1 MNKIY
6 RTVYNETT
14 GTWVAVCETAKTHTK
29 SSGSVVDNATESVS
43 GSLKAYSLTAVT
55 AAAALLSPL
64 MANQAQ
70 AADVLCKNNST
81 GVVSAKAAC
90 ETGESLVESL
100 AVGSNA
106 QVNSNHSFAFGN
118 NAIVNTGSANSV
130 ALGSDSKVGPNANN
144 SFAAVGGSAI
154 TNNTIAIGVR
164 SIADGNGAIAF
175 GSGINEGNNSGSYA
189 KSEGSIAI
197 GKRAE
202 AVRAEVTYSGQSG
215 NYFLPQDEK
224 TETITLADGTQINHE
239 YTYNRRLVNDGTAN
253 QMIAIGDNASAYG
266 NQSIALGGNSV
277 ATGYAAISIGGDDIG
292 HVENNHNAQGI
303 QYLTDT
309 LATELTNGGFTT
321 PESINNLKNKDYFVN
336 LTTAKGAVST
346 AFGVKAVAEGDF
358 SNAYGTAA
366 RSVGLNSNAIGTTSY
381 AGGQESIAFGT
392 AAYTN
397 MQAEKATAIGYMS
410 QIGENGD
417 NSVAFGAKNK
427 VTETNSA
434 AIGQNNTVE
443 TANTF
448 VLGNNVGKAEDK
460 TIANS
465 VYLGA
470 GSTTA
475 TTKGGA
481 GLNQVQNATVG
492 GITYGDFAGQ
502 KAQGI
507 VSVGTDSSARRIQN
521 VAAGKIDKDSTDAIN
536 GSQLHAVLPQY
547 KTDPTT
553 KNVTSVTVGN
563 QTYNFA
569 QGGAADGNDITELT
583 VNDYQAAGNTTGNLK
598 LTDQGSGDSHN
609 YNVALNN
616 TVELGDNTADGSLTV
631 GNQKGDSK
639 TEINPNSINF
649 TNQNGGSITNVAS
662 HLKDQAAT
670 DTAMNDAN
678 NPSNFTNEKNEAA
691 TVGDVLNAGWNL
703 QVADDNGNLQ
713 AADFVQHGDTVKFGD
728 SDTVNAKYDGGV
740 IKFSVN
746 TTTPD
751 PVITDPAKPNVGK
764 VVIKSGDENKIV
776 TAGDLATAINSS
788 GWVASDSTKNAFV
801 ATGDK
806 VTIVGAGGTTVELND
821 QNKTFTVKSVEISKY
836 DGTPNTQNADATVTE
851 ITDAD
856 GNKYKIGGGS
866 SGDENW
872 NLTVDGDNTNAT
884 SPNAQRNLKD
894 SNTVNVT
901 QDGNN
906 ITFDVITT
914 PLSVVDSGDKA
925 GSVNAVKNEDKN
937 KLVTAGDVAN
947 VVNNTY
953 WTASDGSNTTPVKAS
968 DTVTFKGADNG
979 NVSVTNNGGTFEFAV
994 KTADKDPTVTGIT
1007 STVGGNDGDILT
1019 AKQITQTINQVAQ
1032 NWKWNIQGQDDGVNQ
1047 NGGKAAE
1054 VKYDNTVNINA
1065 GKGLSLNQNGQTL
1078 TLNSDYVFKNG
1089 DTDVTDT
1096 GGDVTKIETTDGAGK
1111 TVTYNIT
1118 GGGSGENNWN
1128 LTVGGDDTTVT
1139 KPSDKRNLTNTDGN
1153 IAIALDPTNNEDIS
1167 FDLADSITVGDT
1179 VSGSP
1184 VVIDGTANGGT
1195 ITFMDNK
1202 GNVSNQGVIDGVANH
1217 FDNVG
1222 NSTTMPTNNAPAH
1235 FATQTNQAAT
1245 LGDVLNA
1252 GWGLK
1257 ANGSAVDFVA
1267 HGDTVD
1273 FVSTD
1278 KSITITP
1285 SVTDGKDS
1293 VLNLSANVTF
1303 YADDAGNT
1311 EANSSDKAKSV
1322 RVGNKLYQL
1331 GGDTYTVTGPNTP
1344 VTVVGQGSVK
1354 VVDDGTGA
1362 EYTVSI
1368 PVVANSGGNA
1378 ATAASVA
1385 NNSTGSVAVG
1395 EGAIIANNVENSI
1408 AIGKEATVERD
1419 GNNNIVIGSGS
1430 TISENGQNVTV
1441 IGNNIT
1447 ANSSSKN
1454 AVVIGTG
1461 STVGEVNANSVKA
1474 GGLSENAAG
1483 DEFAFRERDTE
1494 YSNKDKFAVFSVGSG
1509 SLKRQIQNV
1518 AAGKVNQGSTDAVNG
1533 DQLYSVAVAVANTG
1547 NSLAGGATVDPQTGA
1562 ITGGTGVL
1570 GESFTVNTDDA
1581 YGKIGTIIGKNI
1593 AGTGEDTIE
1602 DAIKATKT
1610 IVEKES
1616 GSPITVSET
1625 KNGDKSTTYT
1635 VGIETTTPETVITDP
1650 ADSNVGKVVIT
1661 SGDENKIVTA
1671 GDLATAIN
1679 SSGWVASDSTNNA
1692 FVATGDTVT
1701 IQGKNGVK
1709 VGLDAK
1715 TQTFTVESD
1724 YVFKDKDGN
1733 DVTNAGG
1740 DVTAIETTDDA
1751 GNTVTYNIGGGDGND
1766 VTSLTAQGENANS
1779 TTGNLKLTDSGT
1791 GDSHQYDIALNN
1803 TVELGDSTTDGSLT
1817 VGNQAGDSK
1826 TEINPNNINF
1836 TNADGGSITNVASHL
1851 QDPASKDDKG
1861 QVINPA
1867 NTPDNFNSVKNEAA
1881 TVGDVLN
1888 AGWNLKVG
1896 DTDADFVQH
1905 GDTVAFGNGKGTT
1918 AQYDA
1923 TNGVVSFDIDY
1934 VFKDGNGDDITN
1946 KGGDVATITTKDDK
1960 GNDVTYNFGDGND
1973 NTVTAVTVNG
1983 GQDAATNKADGGNL
1997 TLTETKD
2004 ADGNPTYDIALNNNV
2019 KLGDD
2024 KGNSGSLNVNNG
2036 TGGST
2041 NIEGNKITFG
2051 DTTTPNS
2058 GSIDGLAQHFTKT
2071 GDTTAPS
2078 VATGTTDD
2086 QAATVGDVKNVGWN
2100 LKVGDTVQDFVNHGD
2115 TVAFADG
2122 TGTKAKYDD
2131 TTGAVSFD
2139 IAKAGDSKVDTT
2151 VTNADA
2157 GKVTGGKGDE
2167 YWDSNQVQNAINN
2180 AGWKVGV
2187 GAKANAKD
2195 ELINAGDRVGLVAGQ
2210 GVKVTQDGSNFTFAT
2225 DYVFKDGQ
2233 GDDITNKGGDVAT
2246 ITTKDD
2252 KGNDVTYNFGDG
2264 NDNTVTAVTVNG
2276 GQDATANQADGGNLK
2291 LTESKDANGN
2301 PTYDIA
2307 LNDEVDLTDKGSLK
2321 VGGDDIA
2328 NGSPVTNITAGNID
2342 FGDQQGSITNV
2353 ASHLKDPASKDDK
2366 GQVINPDNAPANFN
2380 SVKNE
2385 AATVGDVLNAGWNL
2399 KVGDQ
2404 DADFVQHGDT
2414 VAFGNS
2420 DTVSASYDSGVI
2432 KFNANTTPLTVNN
2445 TTGVVNAPANNNALV
2460 TAGDVQTAINNAG
2473 WFVSSQGRA
2482 GAAAPVLVNAG
2493 NEVKFIAGD
2502 GMDIVQNGKELT
2514 FNAKIVDTNG
2524 NQLKLD
2530 QDGNYV
2536 VGIVDPSGNPV
2547 TVNSDGEFVVGGGS
2561 SSGGGRPF
2569 VITADDGTGNQ
2580 STTTIDGVAKTEG
2593 SGVTFVGDEN
2603 VKVIKQP
2610 TQGGDGTDV
2619 VVGLQNKV
2627 NVGGTSDGTANGT
2640 PNAGSV
2646 TIDGSNQN
2654 GGSITFNNTNPDN
2667 SVTVNGDSGSLNLG
2681 QGANNNPVNITNVNK
2696 GADGSNDAVN
2706 VAQIEDVVGAA
2717 NKDANGVVK
2726 TTGTNGEEYTL
2737 KTYNV
2742 KDQGEYLTNNVV
2754 EAVSKM
2760 NEQGIKFFHTNEDEN
2775 FVPVAQDHNSVDS
2788 SASGGLST
2796 AIGVKAKA
2804 NGKQA
2809 IVVGNESEAN
2819 GVQSIAVGT
2828 QVVVNGDHSGG
2839 IGDPTI
2845 IDGSNSYSVG
2855 NMNSVST
2862 NNTFV
2867 LGNEVTNTAD
2877 NSVFLGDKSAANAK
2891 GAGATGTVNNATVG
2905 GISYSGF
2912 AGETSVG
2919 MVAVGNDTQVRR
2931 VSGVAAG
2938 EISATS
2944 TDAINGSQL
2953 HAVLPQYTVGSNGKV
2968 DNVTVGDKTYDFAN
2982 YDFVGA
2988 NGVDVNVDGASN
3000 TVTISGTPGYA
3011 SGVKA
3016 GENVTFN
3023 YEDNKDDAGN
3033 QLYVTNAGGATTN
3046 AADPDVKVDAAGNP
3060 VKQQTTVINANLKPV
3075 HNRIDQVQNQ
3085 VQQVENNAYA
3095 GVAQAMATAGL
3106 PQAYLPGKSMV
3117 AIAGGHYKGE
3127 QGYAV
3132 GVSSISDSGNWVF
3145 KATASGNTRGNVG
3158 GTIGAG
3164 YQW

>member
-29 SSGSVVDNATESVS
+29 SASNSVVDNTPSHFS
-43 GSLKAYSLTAVT
+43 GSLKKGSLTAV
-55 AAAALLSPL
+55 AAALSMLSPF
-64 MANQAQ
+64 AAQQAQ
-70 AADVLCKNNST
+70 AADVLCKNDLT

-106 QVNSNHSFAFGN
+106 QVNSNRSFAFGN
-118 NAIVNTGSANSV
+118 SATVGANSVDSV
-130 ALGSDSKVGPNANN
+130 ALGSNSQVGPGANN
-144 SFAAVGGSAI
+144 AFAAVGGQAKQ
-154 TNNTIAIGVR
+154 NNSISIGVR
-164 SIADGNGAIAF
+164 SIADGEGAIAF
-175 GSGINEGNNSGSYA
+175 GSGIPTGNNSGSYA
-189 KSEGSIAI
+189 KGEGSIAI

-202 AVRAEVTYSGQSG
+202 AVGANVTYEGKAG
-215 NYFLPQDEK
+215 NQTLPQQV
-224 TETITLADGTQINHE
+224 TEDQHGHQ
-239 YTYNRRLVNDGTAN
+239 YSYNRDVDGYTGYAA
-253 QMIAIGDNASAYG
+253 QMVAIGDNASAYG
-266 NQSIALGGNSV
+266 NQSIAIGGNSV
-277 ATGYAAISIGGDDIG
+277 ASGYASISIGGDDIG
-292 HVENNHNAQGI
+292 NLKDSNTHVTN
-303 QYLTDT
+303 YLKND
-309 LATELTNGGFTT
+309 LYKDLKDNGFTVPT
-321 PESINNLKNKDYFVN
+321 AITNLRNNQPWAN
-336 LTTAKGAVST
+336 LTTSIGSVST
-346 AFGVKAVAEGDF
+346 AFGIKAVAEGDL
-358 SNAYGTAA
+358 SNAYGVSA
-366 RSVGLNSNAIGTTSY
+366 RSVGKNSNAFGTVSF
-381 AGGQESIAFGT
+381 AGGDESIAFGT
-392 AAYTN
+392 ASKTAMKTGNY
-397 MQAEKATAIGYMS
+397 ATAIGYMS
-410 QIGENGD
+410 QVDGSK
-417 NSVAFGAKNK
+417 SVALGYKNK
-427 VTETNSA
+427 VTGNSSTA
-434 AIGQNNTVE
+434 VGQNNTI
-443 TANTF
+443 TGNNSGAFGDPNNISGNNSYAAGNNNTIATDNTF
-448 VLGNNVGKAEDK
+448 VLGNNVGNTQNK

-475 TTKGGA
+475 TTQGGA

-492 GITYGDFAGQ
+492 GITYGGFAGQ

-521 VAAGKIDKDSTDAIN
+521 VAAGAINATSTDAIN
-536 GSQLHAVLPQY
+536 GSQLFAVLPKY
-547 KTDPTT
+547 TTDPTT
-553 KNVTSVTVGN
+553 KNVTSVKVGN

-583 VNDYQAAGNTTGNLK
+583 VNNYQAAGNTTGNLK
-598 LTDQGSGDSHN
+598 LTDQGSDNSHN

-616 TVELGDNTADGSLTV
+616 IVELGDNTTDGSLTV
-631 GNQKGDSK
+631 GNKQGDSE
-639 TEINPNSINF
+639 TEIKPNSINF

-670 DTAMNDAN
+670 DTAMKDDN
-678 NPSNFTNEKNEAA
+678 NPSNFGNMKNEAA

-703 QVADDNGNLQ
+703 QVADDTGKLQ

-728 SDTVNAKYDGGV
+728 STTIDAQYDAKDGV
-740 IKFSVN
+740 IKFNAN
-746 TTTPD
+746 TATLEND
-751 PVITDPAKPNVGK
+751 GGK
-764 VVIKSGDENKIV
+764 VKQVADGDTNKLV
-776 TAGDLATAINSS
+776 TAGNLQTVINNTYWTAKDGSGAGTQVSPNGSVTFKGADKGNISVTNNGGVFEFKVNTAGKAPTVTNITSTPAGDASEILTAGQVTSTINQVAKNWKWNIQGQNNSQNATDQAASVSYDETVVINAQDGLKLTQS
-788 GWVASDSTKNAFV
+788 GKILNLSGLQVIDND
-801 ATGDK
+801 GDK
-806 VTIVGAGGTTVELND
+806 VADEL
-821 QNKTFTVKSVEISKY
+821 K
-836 DGTPNTQNADATVTE
+836 
-851 ITDAD
+851 DAD
-856 GNKYKIGGGS
+856 GNTYTIGGTG

-872 NLTVDGDNTNAT
+872 NLTVNGNDSTVT
-884 SPNAQRNLKD
+884 KPNAKRNLRNLDKNID
-894 SNTVNVT
+894 IS
-901 QDGNN
+901 QDGSGN
-906 ITFDVITT
+906 ITFDLAT
-914 PLSVVDSGDKA
+914 VVKVGD
-925 GSVNAVKNEDKN
+925 
-937 KLVTAGDVAN
+937 
-947 VVNNTY
+947 
-953 WTASDGSNTTPVKAS
+953 ASNPGHP
-968 DTVTFKGADNG
+968 
-979 NVSVTNNGGTFEFAV
+979 
-994 KTADKDPTVTGIT
+994 I
-1007 STVGGNDGDILT
+1007 I
-1019 AKQITQTINQVAQ
+1019 I
-1032 NWKWNIQGQDDGVNQ
+1032 
-1047 NGGKAAE
+1047 
-1054 VKYDNTVNINA
+1054 
-1065 GKGLSLNQNGQTL
+1065 
-1078 TLNSDYVFKNG
+1078 NG
-1089 DTDVTDT
+1089 DE
-1096 GGDVTKIETTDGAGK
+1096 GKIQF
-1111 TVTYNIT
+1111 
-1118 GGGSGENNWN
+1118 
-1128 LTVGGDDTTVT
+1128 
-1139 KPSDKRNLTNTDGN
+1139 
-1153 IAIALDPTNNEDIS
+1153 EDY
-1167 FDLADSITVGDT
+1167 T
-1179 VSGSP
+1179 
-1184 VVIDGTANGGT
+1184 
-1195 ITFMDNK
+1195 
-1202 GNVSNQGVIDGVANH
+1202 GVIDGVKNH
-1217 FDNVG
+1217 FENVG
-1222 NSTTMPTNNAPAH
+1222 SAKEMPTANNPSN
-1235 FATQTNQAAT
+1235 FTGATNNQTNQAAT

-1267 HGDTVD
+1267 HGDTVN
-1273 FVSTD
+1273 FVSSD
-1278 KSITITP
+1278 KSISIGS
-1285 SVTDGKDS
+1285 SVDKEGVNSQID
-1293 VLNLSANVTF
+1293 LSANVKF
-1303 YADDAGNT
+1303 YSDDAGNT

-1331 GGDTYTVTGPNTP
+1331 GGDTYNVTGSGTP
-1344 VTVVGQGSVK
+1344 VTVKGAGSVK
-1354 VVDDGTGA
+1354 VEPDSVGA
-1362 EYTVSI
+1362 DTYTVSI

-1395 EGAIIANNVENSI
+1395 ENAKIDNNVADSI
-1408 AIGKEATVERD
+1408 AIGKDASV
-1419 GNNNIVIGSGS
+1419 GNLGTGNVVIGAGSSTPNRAENMVVIGTGLNITQGTPNAVVIGSGS
-1430 TISENGQNVTV
+1430 AASSAVDSDLNPNKF
-1441 IGNNIT
+1441 NFRSSSLNT
-1447 ANSSSKN
+1447 ANEGGVNDGAK
-1454 AVVIGTG
+1454 A
-1461 STVGEVNANSVKA
+1461 TVATFN
-1474 GGLSENAAG
+1474 
-1483 DEFAFRERDTE
+1483 
-1494 YSNKDKFAVFSVGSG
+1494 VGAEQG
-1509 SLKRQIQNV
+1509 QLRQIKGV
-1518 AAGKVNQGSTDAVNG
+1518 AAGRTEKGSTDAVNG
-1533 DQLYSVAVAVANTG
+1533 DQLYTVALAVDNMG
-1547 NSLAGGATVDPQTGA
+1547 YSLAGGGKVNSSDGS

-1570 GESFTVNTDDA
+1570 GESFTVNTNDA
-1581 YGKIGTIIGKNI
+1581 YGEIGTIIGKNI

-1650 ADSNVGKVVIT
+1650 TDSNVGKVVIT

-1679 SSGWVASDSTNNA
+1679 SSGWVASDSNNNA

-1733 DVTNAGG
+1733 VITNNG
-1740 DVTAIETTDDA
+1740 DVATIETTDDK

-1779 TTGNLKLTDSGT
+1779 TTGNLKLTDKGT

-1803 TVELGDSTTDGSLT
+1803 D
-1817 VGNQAGDSK
+1817 
-1826 TEINPNNINF
+1826 
-1836 TNADGGSITNVASHL
+1836 
-1851 QDPASKDDKG
+1851 
-1861 QVINPA
+1861 
-1867 NTPDNFNSVKNEAA
+1867 
-1881 TVGDVLN
+1881 
-1888 AGWNLKVG
+1888 
-1896 DTDADFVQH
+1896 
-1905 GDTVAFGNGKGTT
+1905 
-1918 AQYDA
+1918 
-1923 TNGVVSFDIDY
+1923 
-1934 VFKDGNGDDITN
+1934 
-1946 KGGDVATITTKDDK
+1946 
-1960 GNDVTYNFGDGND
+1960 
-1973 NTVTAVTVNG
+1973 
-1983 GQDAATNKADGGNL
+1983 
-1997 TLTETKD
+1997 
-2004 ADGNPTYDIALNNNV
+2004 V

-2078 VATGTTDD
+2078 VATGTTDN

-2100 LKVGDTVQDFVNHGD
+2100 LKVGGQAKDFINHGD
-2115 TVAFADG
+2115 TVNFGDGKGTTAQFAKD
-2122 TGTKAKYDD
+2122 A
-2131 TTGAVSFD
+2131 TTGETTISFD

-2157 GKVTGGKGDE
+2157 GKVTGGTGDE
-2167 YWDSNQVQNAINN
+2167 YWDSKQVQDAINN
-2180 AGWKVGV
+2180 AGWKAGV

-2225 DYVFKDGQ
+2225 DYVFKDANKQ
-2233 GDDITNKGGDVAT
+2233 DITNKGGDVAT

-2291 LTESKDANGN
+2291 LEEKTDANGN

-2342 FGDQQGSITNV
+2342 FGDTQGSITNV

-2399 KVGDQ
+2399 KVGGQ

-2420 DTVSASYDSGVI
+2420 DTVSAAYDSGVI

-2445 TTGVVNAPANNNALV
+2445 STGVVNAPANNNALV

-2482 GAAAPVLVNAG
+2482 GAANPVLVNAG

-2619 VVGLQNKV
+2619 VVGLQNVV
-2627 NVGGTSDGTANGT
+2627 NVGGTSDGTSGGQ
-2640 PNAGSV
+2640 PNAGAV
-2646 TIDGSNQN
+2646 QIDGTK
-2654 GGSITFNNTNPDN
+2654 GGNSIAISTDGKGNLK
-2667 SVTVNGDSGSLNLG
+2667 VGDSNK
-2681 QGANNNPVNITNVNK
+2681 NNAAPIKITNVKAGENRT
-2696 GADGSNDAVN
+2696 DAVN
-2706 VAQIEDVVGAA
+2706 VGQLVDTVGASSTT
-2717 NKDANGVVK
+2717 NVDKNGNPITDENGNQIDIVK
-2726 TTGTNGEEYTL
+2726 TTGSNGEEYTL

-2775 FVPVAQDHNSVDS
+2775 FVPVAQDHNPVDS

-2796 AIGVKAKA
+2796 AIGVNSKAT
-2804 NGKQA
+2804 GKQS
-2809 IVVGNESEAN
+2809 ISVGNESEAN

-2855 NMNSVST
+2855 NSNIVAT
-2862 NNTFV
+2862 DNTFV
-2867 LGNEVTNTAD
+2867 LGNNVTKTAE
-2877 NSVFLGDKSAANAK
+2877 NSVFLGNFAGTDVA
-2891 GAGATGTVNNATVG
+2891 GAGATGTVDKAELKDKSGNVVATYG
-2905 GISYSGF
+2905 GF
-2912 AGETSVG
+2912 AGETANGLVSVG
-2919 MVAVGNDTQVRR
+2919 GTDDKGQVVVRR

-2953 HAVLPQYTVGSNGKV
+2953 YAVLPDYVGSDGINVVMDDNGAGRK
-2968 DNVTVGDKTYDFAN
+2968 K
-2982 YDFVGA
+2982 
-2988 NGVDVNVDGASN
+2988 
-3000 TVTISGTPGYA
+3000 VTISTVPGYA
-3011 SGVKA
+3011 EGIEA
-3016 GENVTFN
+3016 GNNVVFN
-3023 YEDNKDDAGN
+3023 YKPVYETDAGG
-3033 QLYVTNAGGATTN
+3033 VTT
-3046 AADPDVKVDAAGNP
+3046 DPDKAKKDANGDPVAKMITDKNGNQ
-3060 VKQQTTVINANLKPV
+3060 VQQQTTVINAKQPDLTPV
-3075 HNRIDQVQNQ
+3075 NNRIDQVQNQ

>member
-29 SSGSVVDNATESVS
+29 SASNSVVDNTPSHFS
-43 GSLKAYSLTAVT
+43 GSLKKGSLTAV
-55 AAAALLSPL
+55 AAALSMLSPF
-64 MANQAQ
+64 AAQQAQ

-90 ETGESLVESL
+90 GTGESLVESL

-106 QVNSNHSFAFGN
+106 QVNSNHSFAIGN

-202 AVRAEVTYSGQSG
+202 AVRADVTYSGKSG
-215 NYFLPQDEK
+215 NYFLPQK
-224 TETITLADGTQINHE
+224 KRTEIITLADGTEINHE
-239 YTYNRRLVNDGTAN
+239 YTYNRQLVNDGTAN

-303 QYLTDT
+303 QYLTGT

-321 PESINNLKNKDYFVN
+321 PESINNLKNKNYFIN

-410 QIGENGD
+410 QIGKNGD
-417 NSVAFGAKNK
+417 NSVALGAKNK
-427 VTETNSA
+427 ITQTNSA
-434 AIGQNNTVE
+434 AIGQSNTVSV
-443 TANTF
+443 ADTF
-448 VLGNNVGKAEDK
+448 VLGSGVTGD
-460 TIANS
+460 TTNS
-465 VYLGA
+465 VYLGK

-475 TTKGGA
+475 TTIGGA
-481 GLNQVQNATVG
+481 GLTDVDDADVN
-492 GITYGDFAGQ
+492 GIIYSGFAGK

-507 VSVGTDSSARRIQN
+507 VSVGSDSSARRIQN
-521 VAAGKIDKDSTDAIN
+521 VAAGKIDEDSTDAIN
-536 GSQLHAVLPQY
+536 GSQLHAVLPEY
-547 KTDPTT
+547 TT
-553 KNVTSVTVGN
+553 VGGDGADKDNAKSVTIGDK
-563 QTYNFA
+563 TYNFA
-569 QGGAADGNDITELT
+569 NYTAGDNITIDENGKISATGGSGENNWNLT
-583 VNDYQAAGNTTGNLK
+583 VNDESSSATAPNAKRNLK
-598 LTDQGSGDSHN
+598 DSDNIVINQTTDASDPTKADISFDLANVVTIGTPASKNPASGDKP
-609 YNVALNN
+609 V
-616 TVELGDNTADGSLTV
+616 VIDGTA
-631 GNQKGDSK
+631 
-639 TEINPNSINF
+639 
-649 TNQNGGSITNVAS
+649 NGGSITFTNADGTTSNQGVINGVAS
-662 HLKDQAAT
+662 HLQDPASKDGQGKEI
-670 DTAMNDAN
+670 NSAN
-678 NPSNFTNEKNEAA
+678 APANFDSVKNEAA

-703 QVADDNGNLQ
+703 QVADDTGKLQ

-728 SDTVNAKYDGGV
+728 STTIDAQYDAKDGV
-740 IKFSVN
+740 IKFNANTATPTVADGSDPSKPAGSATVANDDDKGKLVN
-746 TTTPD
+746 
-751 PVITDPAKPNVGK
+751 
-764 VVIKSGDENKIV
+764 
-776 TAGDLATAINSS
+776 AGD
-788 GWVASDSTKNAFV
+788 
-801 ATGDK
+801 
-806 VTIVGAGGTTVELND
+806 IV
-821 QNKTFTVKSVEISKY
+821 
-836 DGTPNTQNADATVTE
+836 
-851 ITDAD
+851 
-856 GNKYKIGGGS
+856 
-866 SGDENW
+866 
-872 NLTVDGDNTNAT
+872 
-884 SPNAQRNLKD
+884 
-894 SNTVNVT
+894 
-901 QDGNN
+901 N
-906 ITFDVITT
+906 I
-914 PLSVVDSGDKA
+914 
-925 GSVNAVKNEDKN
+925 
-937 KLVTAGDVAN
+937 
-947 VVNNTY
+947 VNNTY
-953 WTASDGSNTTPVKAS
+953 WTATDGKNATPVKAS
-968 DTVTFKGADNG
+968 DTVTFKGADKG
-979 NVSVTNNGGTFEFAV
+979 NVTVTNNKGTFEFSV
-994 KTADKDPTVTGIT
+994 NTAGKAPTVTNII
-1007 STVGGNDGDILT
+1007 STPAGDASEILT
-1019 AKQITQTINQVAQ
+1019 AGQVTSTINQVAQ
-1032 NWKWNIQGQDDGVNQ
+1032 NWKWNIQGQNNGKNATDNAASVSYDETVVINAKDGLKLTQ
-1047 NGGKAAE
+1047 NGKTIDLTGLTISKSDPATTTGGNATATE
-1054 VKYDNTVNINA
+1054 LTDADGNKYDI
-1065 GKGLSLNQNGQTL
+1065 
-1078 TLNSDYVFKNG
+1078 
-1089 DTDVTDT
+1089 
-1096 GGDVTKIETTDGAGK
+1096 
-1111 TVTYNIT
+1111 

-1128 LTVGGDDTTVT
+1128 LTVEGEDPSKGTAPGATVQ
-1139 KPSDKRNLTNTDGN
+1139 RNLKNGDGN
-1153 IAIALDPTNNEDIS
+1153 IDIQQDNAGNIY
-1167 FDLADSITVGDT
+1167 FDLEQSITVGHPQN
-1179 VSGSP
+1179 GAP
-1184 VVIDGTANGGT
+1184 VTIDGNKGEIRFADNGGE
-1195 ITFMDNK
+1195 IKFE
-1202 GNVSNQGVIDGVANH
+1202 GNNGIINGVASH

-1222 NSTTMPTNNAPAH
+1222 NATEMPANNAPNKWSSK
-1235 FATQTNQAAT
+1235 TNQAAT

-1267 HGDTVD
+1267 HGDTVN
-1273 FVSTD
+1273 FVSSD
-1278 KSITITP
+1278 KSISIDS
-1285 SVTDGKDS
+1285 SVDKEGVNSQID
-1293 VLNLSANVTF
+1293 LSANVKF
-1303 YADDAGNT
+1303 YSDDAGNT

-1331 GGDTYTVTGPNTP
+1331 GGDTYNVTGSSTP
-1344 VTVVGQGSVK
+1344 VTVVGTGSVK
-1354 VVDDGTGA
+1354 VEPDSVGA
-1362 EYTVSI
+1362 DTYTVSI

-1378 ATAASVA
+1378 ATAANVA
-1385 NNSTGSVAVG
+1385 NSSTGSVAVG
-1395 EGAIIANNVENSI
+1395 ENAKIDNNVADSI
-1408 AIGKEATVERD
+1408 AIGKDASVGNLGTGNVVIGAGSSTPNRAENMVVIGTGLNITQGTPNTV
-1419 GNNNIVIGSGS
+1419 VIGSGS
-1430 TISENGQNVTV
+1430 AASSAADSDLIPNTFTFRSTSLNRANEGGVNDGAKATVATFNVGAEQGQ
-1441 IGNNIT
+1441 
-1447 ANSSSKN
+1447 
-1454 AVVIGTG
+1454 
-1461 STVGEVNANSVKA
+1461 
-1474 GGLSENAAG
+1474 L
-1483 DEFAFRERDTE
+1483 
-1494 YSNKDKFAVFSVGSG
+1494 
-1509 SLKRQIQNV
+1509 RQIKGV
-1518 AAGKVNQGSTDAVNG
+1518 AAGRTEKGSTDAVNG
-1533 DQLYSVAVAVANTG
+1533 DQLYTVALAVDNMG
-1547 NSLAGGATVDPQTGA
+1547 YSLAGGGTVDAQGN

-1570 GESFTVNTDDA
+1570 GESFTVNTNDA
-1581 YGKIGTIIGKNI
+1581 YGTIGTIIGKNI

-1650 ADSNVGKVVIT
+1650 TDSNVGKVVIT

-1671 GDLATAIN
+1671 GDFATAIN
-1679 SSGWVASDSTNNA
+1679 SSGWVASDSNNNA

-1709 VGLDAK
+1709 VELDAAK
-1715 TQTFTVESD
+1715 QAFTVESD

-1733 DVTNAGG
+1733 DVTSTGG
-1740 DVTAIETTDDA
+1740 DVTAIETTDDK
-1751 GNTVTYNIGGGDGND
+1751 GDTITYNIGGVDGND
-1766 VTSLTAQGENANS
+1766 ITSLTAQGESANS

-1803 TVELGDSTTDGSLT
+1803 D
-1817 VGNQAGDSK
+1817 
-1826 TEINPNNINF
+1826 
-1836 TNADGGSITNVASHL
+1836 
-1851 QDPASKDDKG
+1851 
-1861 QVINPA
+1861 
-1867 NTPDNFNSVKNEAA
+1867 
-1881 TVGDVLN
+1881 
-1888 AGWNLKVG
+1888 
-1896 DTDADFVQH
+1896 
-1905 GDTVAFGNGKGTT
+1905 
-1918 AQYDA
+1918 
-1923 TNGVVSFDIDY
+1923 
-1934 VFKDGNGDDITN
+1934 
-1946 KGGDVATITTKDDK
+1946 
-1960 GNDVTYNFGDGND
+1960 
-1973 NTVTAVTVNG
+1973 
-1983 GQDAATNKADGGNL
+1983 
-1997 TLTETKD
+1997 
-2004 ADGNPTYDIALNNNV
+2004 V

-2078 VATGTTDD
+2078 VATGTTDN

-2100 LKVGDTVQDFVNHGD
+2100 LKVGGQAKDFINHGD
-2115 TVAFADG
+2115 TVNFGDGKGTTAQFAKD
-2122 TGTKAKYDD
+2122 A
-2131 TTGAVSFD
+2131 TTGETTISFD

-2157 GKVTGGKGDE
+2157 GKVTGGTGDE

-2187 GAKANAKD
+2187 GAKANDKD

-2210 GVKVTQDGSNFTFAT
+2210 GVSIEQNGSNFTIAT
-2225 DYVFKDGQ
+2225 DYVFKDGK
-2233 GDDITNKGGDVAT
+2233 GDDITSKGGNVAT
-2246 ITTKDD
+2246 ITTKND
-2252 KGNDVTYNFGDG
+2252 KGKDVTYNFGDG

-2276 GQDATANQADGGNLK
+2276 GQDATSNAADGGNLK
-2291 LTESKDANGN
+2291 LEEKTDANGN

-2328 NGSPVTNITAGNID
+2328 NGSSVTNITAGNID
-2342 FGDQQGSITNV
+2342 FGDTQGSITNV
-2353 ASHLKDPASKDDK
+2353 ASHLKDPASENDK

-2399 KVGDQ
+2399 KVGGQ
-2404 DADFVQHGDT
+2404 NADFVQHGDT
-2414 VAFGNS
+2414 VAFGNG
-2420 DTVSASYDSGVI
+2420 TGTTAQYDATNGVI
-2432 KFNANTTPLTVNN
+2432 SFDITK
-2445 TTGVVNAPANNNALV
+2445 ANNPIIPAVGKPNAGKV
-2460 TAGDVQTAINNAG
+2460 TGGTANQYWDSTQVQNAINNVG
-2473 WFVSSQGRA
+2473 WFVNSGAVNGRGTNS
-2482 GAAAPVLVNAG
+2482 GAASTLVNAG
-2493 NEVKFIAGD
+2493 QEVKFIAGE
-2502 GMDIVQNGKELT
+2502 GMNIVQNGKELT
-2514 FNAKIVDTNG
+2514 FNVKIKDNNNTPLKIDT
-2524 NQLKLD
+2524 
-2530 QDGNYV
+2530 DGYYV
-2536 VGIVDPSGNPV
+2536 VNGGSGTGGGTGTGGGWTVVDPNNP
-2547 TVNSDGEFVVGGGS
+2547 NNFDINGGGQD
-2561 SSGGGRPF
+2561 
-2569 VITADDGTGNQ
+2569 V
-2580 STTTIDGVAKTEG
+2580 E
-2593 SGVTFVGDEN
+2593 FVGDVNTN
-2603 VKVIKQP
+2603 VKVERPKQS
-2610 TQGGDGTDV
+2610 GDPVGIQ
-2619 VVGLQNKV
+2619 VGLNDTV
-2627 NVGGTSDGTANGT
+2627 YVGGTDDGTANGK

-2646 TIDGSNQN
+2646 TIDGTPN
-2654 GGSITFNNTNPDN
+2654 GNSITFNQDDPAHN
-2667 SVTVNGDSGSLNLG
+2667 VTVGTDG
-2681 QGANNNPVNITNVNK
+2681 QGNLKVGDTN
-2696 GADGSNDAVN
+2696 GASTKIVN
-2706 VAQIEDVVGAA
+2706 VAPGENREDAVDVGQLVDTVGAA
-2717 NKDANGVVK
+2717 NTTPATNSKGTQLNVVQTTTQPIDENGNPV
-2726 TTGTNGEEYTL
+2726 GNPQEYTL

-3000 TVTISGTPGYA
+3000 TVTISGTPGYT

-3145 KATASGNTRGNVG
+3145 KATASGNSRGSVG

>member
-70 AADVLCKNNST
+70 AADVLCKNDLT

-106 QVNSNHSFAFGN
+106 QVNSNRSFAFGN
-118 NAIVNTGSANSV
+118 SATVGANSVDSV
-130 ALGSDSKVGPNANN
+130 ALGSNSQVGPGANN
-144 SFAAVGGSAI
+144 AFAAVGGQAKQ
-154 TNNTIAIGVR
+154 NNSISIGVR
-164 SIADGNGAIAF
+164 SIADGEGAIAF
-175 GSGINEGNNSGSYA
+175 GSGIPTGNNSGSYA
-189 KSEGSIAI
+189 KGEGSIAI

-202 AVRAEVTYSGQSG
+202 AVGANVTYEGKAG
-215 NYFLPQDEK
+215 NQTLPQQV
-224 TETITLADGTQINHE
+224 TEDQHGHQ
-239 YTYNRRLVNDGTAN
+239 YSYNRDVDGYTGYAA
-253 QMIAIGDNASAYG
+253 QMVAIGDNASAYG
-266 NQSIALGGNSV
+266 NQSIAIGGNSV
-277 ATGYAAISIGGDDIG
+277 ASGYASISIGGDDIG
-292 HVENNHNAQGI
+292 
-303 QYLTDT
+303 
-309 LATELTNGGFTT
+309 
-321 PESINNLKNKDYFVN
+321 NLKNSNTHVTDYLKNDLYKDLKDNGFTVPTAITNLRNNQPWAN
-336 LTTAKGAVST
+336 LTTSIGSVST
-346 AFGVKAVAEGDF
+346 AFGIKAVAEGDL
-358 SNAYGTAA
+358 SNAYGVSA
-366 RSVGLNSNAIGTTSY
+366 RSVGKNSNAFGTVSF
-381 AGGQESIAFGT
+381 AGGDESIAFGT
-392 AAYTN
+392 ASKTAMKTGNY
-397 MQAEKATAIGYMS
+397 ATAIGYMS
-410 QIGENGD
+410 QVDGEK
-417 NSVAFGAKNK
+417 SVALGYKNK
-427 VTETNSA
+427 VTGDSSTA
-434 AIGQNNTVE
+434 VGQNNTI
-443 TANTF
+443 TGNNSGAFGDPNNISGNNSYAAGNNNTIATDNTF
-448 VLGNNVGKAEDK
+448 VLGNNVTNTLE
-460 TIANS
+460 NS
-465 VYLGA
+465 VYLGK

-475 TTKGGA
+475 TTTGGA
-481 GLNQVQNATVG
+481 GLTDVNDATVG
-492 GITYGDFAGQ
+492 GITYSGFAGK

-507 VSVGTDSSARRIQN
+507 VSVGSDSQARRIQN
-521 VAAGKIDKDSTDAIN
+521 VAAGKIDTDSTDAIN
-536 GSQLHAVLPQY
+536 GSQLYAVLPKY
-547 KTDPTT
+547 TT
-553 KNVTSVTVGN
+553 VGGDGADKDNAKSVTIGDK
-563 QTYNFA
+563 TYNFA
-569 QGGAADGNDITELT
+569 NYTAGDNITIDENGKISATGGSGENNWNLT
-583 VNDYQAAGNTTGNLK
+583 VNDESSSATAPNAKRNLK
-598 LTDQGSGDSHN
+598 DSDNIVINQTTDASDPTKADISFDLANVVTIGTPASKDPASGDKP
-609 YNVALNN
+609 V
-616 TVELGDNTADGSLTV
+616 VIDGTA
-631 GNQKGDSK
+631 
-639 TEINPNSINF
+639 
-649 TNQNGGSITNVAS
+649 NGGSITFTNADGTASNQGVINGVAS
-662 HLKDQAAT
+662 HLQDPASKDGQGKEI
-670 DTAMNDAN
+670 NSAN
-678 NPSNFTNEKNEAA
+678 APANFNSVKNEAA

-728 SDTVNAKYDGGV
+728 STTIDAQYDAKDGV
-740 IKFSVN
+740 IKFNAN
-746 TTTPD
+746 TATLEND
-751 PVITDPAKPNVGK
+751 GGK
-764 VVIKSGDENKIV
+764 VKQVADGDTNKLV
-776 TAGDLATAINSS
+776 TAGNLQTVINNTYWTAKDGKGAETQVSPNGSVTFKGADNGNISVTNNGGVFEFKVNTAGKAPTVTNITSTPAGDVSEILTAGQVTQTINE
-788 GWVASDSTKNAFV
+788 VAKNWKWNIQGQNNGKNATDNAASV
-801 ATGDK
+801 SYDETVVINAQDGLKLTQSGKTLNLSGLQVIDNDGDK
-806 VTIVGAGGTTVELND
+806 VADEL
-821 QNKTFTVKSVEISKY
+821 K
-836 DGTPNTQNADATVTE
+836 
-851 ITDAD
+851 DAD
-856 GNKYKIGGGS
+856 GNTYTIGGTG

-872 NLTVDGDNTNAT
+872 NLTVNDDGSGSSTT
-884 SPNAQRNLKD
+884 KPNAKRNLKD
-894 SNTVNVT
+894 S
-901 QDGNN
+901 DN
-906 ITFDVITT
+906 IVINQT
-914 PLSVVDSGDKA
+914 P
-925 GSVNAVKNEDKN
+925 NA
-937 KLVTAGDVAN
+937 
-947 VVNNTY
+947 
-953 WTASDGSNTTPVKAS
+953 SN
-968 DTVTFKGADNG
+968 ADN
-979 NVSVTNNGGTFEFAV
+979 A
-994 KTADKDPTVTGIT
+994 
-1007 STVGGNDGDILT
+1007 
-1019 AKQITQTINQVAQ
+1019 
-1032 NWKWNIQGQDDGVNQ
+1032 
-1047 NGGKAAE
+1047 
-1054 VKYDNTVNINA
+1054 
-1065 GKGLSLNQNGQTL
+1065 
-1078 TLNSDYVFKNG
+1078 
-1089 DTDVTDT
+1089 
-1096 GGDVTKIETTDGAGK
+1096 
-1111 TVTYNIT
+1111 
-1118 GGGSGENNWN
+1118 
-1128 LTVGGDDTTVT
+1128 
-1139 KPSDKRNLTNTDGN
+1139 
-1153 IAIALDPTNNEDIS
+1153 DIS
-1167 FDLADSITVGDT
+1167 FDLADKITVGDT

-1195 ITFMDNK
+1195 ITFTDNQ
-1202 GNVSNQGVIDGVANH
+1202 GNVSNQGVIDGVKTH
-1217 FDNVG
+1217 FDTVG
-1222 NSTTMPTNNAPAH
+1222 NSTTMPANNAPAN
-1235 FATQTNQAAT
+1235 FAKQTNQAAT

-1293 VLNLSANVTF
+1293 VLDLSANVTF
-1303 YADDAGNT
+1303 YAD
-1311 EANSSDKAKSV
+1311 EAATQEAQATDKAKSV
-1322 RVGNKLYQL
+1322 KVGNKTYQL
-1331 GGDTYTVTGPNTP
+1331 GGDTYHVTGPNTP
-1344 VTVVGQGSVK
+1344 VTVVGTGSVK
-1354 VVDDGTGA
+1354 VEDTSGNGA
-1362 EYTVSI
+1362 VYTVSI

-1395 EGAIIANNVENSI
+1395 EGATIANNVQNSI
-1408 AIGKEATVERD
+1408 AIGKEAKVERE

-1430 TISENGQNVTV
+1430 TISEAGENITV

-1447 ANSSSKN
+1447 ASSSSKN
-1454 AVVIGTG
+1454 AVAIGTG
-1461 STVGEVNANSVKA
+1461 STIGEVNANSVKA

-1483 DEFAFRERDTE
+1483 SEFAFREKDAE
-1494 YSNKDKFAVFSVGSG
+1494 YSNKDKFATFSVGSG

-1518 AAGKVNQGSTDAVNG
+1518 AAGKVQKGSTDAVNG

-1616 GSPITVSET
+1616 GSPITVTST
-1625 KNGDKSTTYT
+1625 VNADKSTTYT

-1650 ADSNVGKVVIT
+1650 TDSNVGKVVIT

-1740 DVTAIETTDDA
+1740 DVTAIETKDDA
-1751 GNTVTYNIGGGDGND
+1751 GKTITYNIGGVDGND
-1766 VTSLTAQGENANS
+1766 ITSLTAQGESANS

-1946 KGGDVATITTKDDK
+1946 TGGDVATITTKDDK

-1983 GQDAATNKADGGNL
+1983 GQDATSNAADGGNL

-2071 GDTTAPS
+2071 GDKTAPNET
-2078 VATGTTDD
+2078 ADTTSGKADN

-2122 TGTKAKYDD
+2122 TGTKAKYDNA
-2131 TTGAVSFD
+2131 TGAVSFD

-2157 GKVTGGKGDE
+2157 GKVTGGTGDE
-2167 YWDSNQVQNAINN
+2167 YWDSKQVQDAINN
-2180 AGWKVGV
+2180 AGWKAGV
-2187 GAKANAKD
+2187 GATANAKD

-2210 GVKVTQDGSNFTFAT
+2210 GVSIEQKGSNFTIAT
-2225 DYVFKDGQ
+2225 DYVFKDGN

-2264 NDNTVTAVTVNG
+2264 NDNTVTGVTVNG
-2276 GQDATANQADGGNLK
+2276 GQDATTNAADGGNLK
-2291 LTESKDANGN
+2291 LTETTDQNGN
-2301 PTYDIA
+2301 PTYDVS
-2307 LNDEVDLTDKGSLK
+2307 LNDQVDLTDKGSLK

-2342 FGDQQGSITNV
+2342 FGDTQGSITNV
-2353 ASHLKDPASKDDK
+2353 ASHLQDPASKDDK

-2399 KVGDQ
+2399 KVGGQ

-2420 DTVSASYDSGVI
+2420 DTVSAAYDSGVI
-2432 KFNANTTPLTVNN
+2432 KFNANTTPLTVTN
-2445 TTGVVNAPANNNALV
+2445 GVVNAPANNNALV

-2524 NQLKLD
+2524 KQLPVD
-2530 QDGNYV
+2530 DNGNYV
-2536 VGIVDPSGNPV
+2536 VRIVNNGNPV
-2547 TVNSDGEFVVGGGS
+2547 GIDDEGNFNTGGGGS
-2561 SSGGGRPF
+2561 GSGKPF
-2569 VITADDGTGNQ
+2569 TITGNDADGNT
-2580 STTTIDGVAKTEG
+2580 STTTIDGVDNTPG

-2619 VVGLQNKV
+2619 AVGLQNKV

-2742 KDQGEYLTNNVV
+2742 EGQTEYLTNNVV

-2760 NEQGIKFFHTNEDEN
+2760 NEQGIKFVHTNDGVV
-2775 FVPVAQDHNSVDS
+2775 VPEVQASNTVDS
-2788 SASGGLST
+2788 SAKGAYSTSIGYQAQSNQENGVSLGKGALSDGVNAIAVGAGAEATGEKSISVGAGNVVSGNSST
-2796 AIGVKAKA
+2796 AIGDPNVVTGTNSHVLGNDNKIDA
-2804 NGKQA
+2804 NNTV
-2809 IVVGNESEAN
+2809 VVGNNVTVAA
-2819 GVQSIAVGT
+2819 GMDGAVVLG
-2828 QVVVNGDHSGG
+2828 
-2839 IGDPTI
+2839 
-2845 IDGSNSYSVG
+2845 DGSDG
-2855 NMNSVST
+2855 AATFKPT
-2862 NNTFV
+2862 N
-2867 LGNEVTNTAD
+2867 E
-2877 NSVFLGDKSAANAK
+2877 
-2891 GAGATGTVNNATVG
+2891 ATVG
-2905 GISYSGF
+2905 GITYSGF
-2912 AGETSVG
+2912 AGNTSTIGDGSVVSVG
-2919 MVAVGNDTQVRR
+2919 S
-2931 VSGVAAG
+2931 SGAERQIKNVAAG

>member
-81 GVVSAKAAC
+81 GVISAKAAC
-90 ETGESLVESL
+90 GTGESLVESL

-106 QVNSNHSFAFGN
+106 QVNSNHSFAIGN

-202 AVRAEVTYSGQSG
+202 AVRADVTYSGQSG
-215 NYFLPQDEK
+215 NYFLPQNKK

-239 YTYNRRLVNDGTAN
+239 YTYNRRLVNDSTAN

-303 QYLTDT
+303 KYLTGT

-321 PESINNLKNKDYFVN
+321 PESINNLKNKNYFIN

-427 VTETNSA
+427 VTQANSA
-434 AIGQNNTVE
+434 AIGQSNTVSV
-443 TANTF
+443 ADTF
-448 VLGNNVGKAEDK
+448 VLGSGVTGD
-460 TIANS
+460 TTNS
-465 VYLGA
+465 VYLGK

-475 TTKGGA
+475 TTIGGA
-481 GLNQVQNATVG
+481 GLTDVDDASVN
-492 GITYGDFAGQ
+492 GITYSGFAGK

-536 GSQLHAVLPQY
+536 GSQLHAVLPEY
-547 KTDPTT
+547 TT
-553 KNVTSVTVGN
+553 VGGTGADKDNATSVKIGDK
-563 QTYNFA
+563 TYNFA
-569 QGGAADGNDITELT
+569 NYTAGDNITIDENGKISATGGSGENNWNLT
-583 VNDYQAAGNTTGNLK
+583 VNDDGSGSSTTKPNAKRNLK
-598 LTDQGSGDSHN
+598 DSDNIVINQTTDAIDPTKADISFDLANVVTIGTPASKDPASGDKP
-609 YNVALNN
+609 V
-616 TVELGDNTADGSLTV
+616 VIDGTA
-631 GNQKGDSK
+631 
-639 TEINPNSINF
+639 
-649 TNQNGGSITNVAS
+649 NGGSITFTNADGTASNQGVINGVAS
-662 HLKDQAAT
+662 HLQDPASKDGQGKEI
-670 DTAMNDAN
+670 NSAN
-678 NPSNFTNEKNEAA
+678 APANFNSVKNEAA

-728 SDTVNAKYDGGV
+728 SDTVNAQYDTKDGV
-740 IKFSVN
+740 IS
-746 TTTPD
+746 
-751 PVITDPAKPNVGK
+751 
-764 VVIKSGDENKIV
+764 
-776 TAGDLATAINSS
+776 
-788 GWVASDSTKNAFV
+788 
-801 ATGDK
+801 
-806 VTIVGAGGTTVELND
+806 
-821 QNKTFTVKSVEISKY
+821 
-836 DGTPNTQNADATVTE
+836 
-851 ITDAD
+851 
-856 GNKYKIGGGS
+856 
-866 SGDENW
+866 
-872 NLTVDGDNTNAT
+872 
-884 SPNAQRNLKD
+884 
-894 SNTVNVT
+894 
-901 QDGNN
+901 
-906 ITFDVITT
+906 
-914 PLSVVDSGDKA
+914 
-925 GSVNAVKNEDKN
+925 
-937 KLVTAGDVAN
+937 
-947 VVNNTY
+947 
-953 WTASDGSNTTPVKAS
+953 
-968 DTVTFKGADNG
+968 
-979 NVSVTNNGGTFEFAV
+979 FAV
-994 KTADKDPTVTGIT
+994 KTADKDPVVTGIT
-1007 STVGGNDGDILT
+1007 STVGGKDGDILT
-1019 AKQITQTINQVAQ
+1019 AKQITQTINQVAE
-1032 NWKWNIQGQDDGVNQ
+1032 NWKWNIQGQDDGVA
-1047 NGGKAAE
+1047 KDTAAVQYDDT
-1054 VKYDNTVNINA
+1054 VKINA
-1065 GKGLSLNQNGQTL
+1065 KDGLKLEQNGQTIEL
-1078 TLNSDYVFKNG
+1078 TGLTISKSDPA
-1089 DTDVTDT
+1089 TTT
-1096 GGDVTKIETTDGAGK
+1096 GGNATATELTDADGNK
-1111 TVTYNIT
+1111 YDI
-1118 GGGSGENNWN
+1118 GGGSGDKNWN
-1128 LTVGGDDTTVT
+1128 LTVDGEDESKGTAPGATVQ
-1139 KPSDKRNLTNTDGN
+1139 RNLKNNDQNITIAQDDKGN
-1153 IAIALDPTNNEDIS
+1153 IS
-1167 FDLADSITVGDT
+1167 FDLAKVVTVGTPDP
-1179 VSGSP
+1179 SGSDKP
-1184 VVIDGTANGGT
+1184 VVIDGTANGGS
-1195 ITFMDNK
+1195 ITFTNAD
-1202 GNVSNQGVIDGVANH
+1202 GSTSTTGVIDGVKTH
-1217 FDNVG
+1217 FENVG
-1222 NSTTMPTNNAPAH
+1222 NAKEMPTANNPSN
-1235 FATQTNQAAT
+1235 FNTQTNQVAT

-1267 HGDTVD
+1267 HGDTVN
-1273 FVSTD
+1273 FVSSD
-1278 KSITITP
+1278 KSISIDAAN
-1285 SVTDGKDS
+1285 TDGVNSEID
-1293 VLNLSANVTF
+1293 LSANVTF

-1331 GGDTYTVTGPNTP
+1331 GGDTYNVTGSGTP
-1344 VTVVGQGSVK
+1344 VTVKGTGSVK
-1354 VVDDGTGA
+1354 VEPDSVGA
-1362 EYTVSI
+1362 DTYTVSI

-1395 EGAIIANNVENSI
+1395 ENAKIDNNVADSI
-1408 AIGKEATVERD
+1408 AIGKDASV
-1419 GNNNIVIGSGS
+1419 GNLGTGNVVIGAGSSTPNRAENMVVIGTGLNITQGTPNAVVIGSGS
-1430 TISENGQNVTV
+1430 AASSAVDSDLNPNKF
-1441 IGNNIT
+1441 NFRSSSLNT
-1447 ANSSSKN
+1447 ANEGGVNDGAK
-1454 AVVIGTG
+1454 A
-1461 STVGEVNANSVKA
+1461 TVATFN
-1474 GGLSENAAG
+1474 
-1483 DEFAFRERDTE
+1483 
-1494 YSNKDKFAVFSVGSG
+1494 VGAEQG
-1509 SLKRQIQNV
+1509 QLRQIKGV
-1518 AAGKVNQGSTDAVNG
+1518 AAGRTEKGSTDAVNG
-1533 DQLYSVAVAVANTG
+1533 DQLYTVALAVDNMG
-1547 NSLAGGATVDPQTGA
+1547 YSLAGGGKVNSSDGS

-1570 GESFTVNTDDA
+1570 GESFTVNTNDA
-1581 YGKIGTIIGKNI
+1581 YGEIGTIIGKNI

-1650 ADSNVGKVVIT
+1650 TDSNVGKVVIT

-1679 SSGWVASDSTNNA
+1679 SSGWVASDSNNNA

-1724 YVFKDKDGN
+1724 YVFKDKNGN

-1740 DVTAIETTDDA
+1740 DVTAIETKDDA
-1751 GNTVTYNIGGGDGND
+1751 GKTITYNIGGGDGND

-1779 TTGNLKLTDSGT
+1779 TTGNLKLTDKGT

-1803 TVELGDSTTDGSLT
+1803 D
-1817 VGNQAGDSK
+1817 
-1826 TEINPNNINF
+1826 
-1836 TNADGGSITNVASHL
+1836 
-1851 QDPASKDDKG
+1851 
-1861 QVINPA
+1861 
-1867 NTPDNFNSVKNEAA
+1867 
-1881 TVGDVLN
+1881 
-1888 AGWNLKVG
+1888 
-1896 DTDADFVQH
+1896 
-1905 GDTVAFGNGKGTT
+1905 
-1918 AQYDA
+1918 
-1923 TNGVVSFDIDY
+1923 
-1934 VFKDGNGDDITN
+1934 
-1946 KGGDVATITTKDDK
+1946 
-1960 GNDVTYNFGDGND
+1960 
-1973 NTVTAVTVNG
+1973 
-1983 GQDAATNKADGGNL
+1983 
-1997 TLTETKD
+1997 
-2004 ADGNPTYDIALNNNV
+2004 V

-2078 VATGTTDD
+2078 VATGTTDN

-2100 LKVGDTVQDFVNHGD
+2100 LKVGGQAKDFINHGD
-2115 TVAFADG
+2115 TVNFGDGKGTTAQFAKD
-2122 TGTKAKYDD
+2122 A
-2131 TTGAVSFD
+2131 TTGETTISFD

-2157 GKVTGGKGDE
+2157 GKVTGGTGDE

-2180 AGWKVGV
+2180 AGWKAGT
-2187 GAKANAKD
+2187 GATANAKD

-2264 NDNTVTAVTVNG
+2264 NDNTVTGVTVNG
-2276 GQDATANQADGGNLK
+2276 GQDATTNAADGGNLK
-2291 LTESKDANGN
+2291 LTETKDKDGN
-2301 PTYDIA
+2301 PTYDIS
-2307 LNDEVDLTDKGSLK
+2307 LNDEVDLSDKGSLK

-2366 GQVINPDNAPANFN
+2366 GQVINPDNAPANFD

-2399 KVGDQ
+2399 KVGGQ

-2420 DTVSASYDSGVI
+2420 DTVSAAYDSGMI

-2482 GAAAPVLVNAG
+2482 GAVNPVLVNAG

-2627 NVGGTSDGTANGT
+2627 NVGGTSDGTSGGQ

-2667 SVTVNGDSGSLNLG
+2667 SVKVNGDSGSLNLG

-2696 GADGSNDAVN
+2696 GTDGSNDAVN

-2742 KDQGEYLTNNVV
+2742 QEQQTYLTNNVV
-2754 EAVSKM
+2754 EAISKM
-2760 NEQGIKFFHTNEDEN
+2760 NEQGIQFFHTNADEN
-2775 FVPVAQDHNSVDS
+2775 GNVNPAWDGSIDDNDS
-2788 SASGGLST
+2788 SAKGGWAT
-2796 AIGVKAKA
+2796 AIGVNAKA
-2804 NGKQA
+2804 NGKQS
-2809 IVVGNESEAN
+2809 ISVGNESEAN

-2855 NMNSVST
+2855 NHNIVAT
-2862 NNTFV
+2862 DNTFV
-2867 LGNEVTNTAD
+2867 LGNNVTKTAE
-2877 NSVFLGDKSAANAK
+2877 NSVFLGNFAGTDVA
-2891 GAGATGTVNNATVG
+2891 GAGATGTVDKAELKDKSGNVVATYG
-2905 GISYSGF
+2905 GF
-2912 AGETSVG
+2912 AGETANGLVSVG
-2919 MVAVGNDTQVRR
+2919 GTDDKGQVVVRR

-2953 HAVLPQYTVGSNGKV
+2953 YAVLPDYVGSDGINVVMDDNGAGRK
-2968 DNVTVGDKTYDFAN
+2968 K
-2982 YDFVGA
+2982 
-2988 NGVDVNVDGASN
+2988 
-3000 TVTISGTPGYA
+3000 VTISTVPGYA
-3011 SGVKA
+3011 EGIEA
-3016 GENVTFN
+3016 GNNVVFN
-3023 YEDNKDDAGN
+3023 YKPVYETDAGG
-3033 QLYVTNAGGATTN
+3033 VTT
-3046 AADPDVKVDAAGNP
+3046 DPDKAKKDANGDPVAKMITDKNGNQ
-3060 VKQQTTVINANLKPV
+3060 VQQQTTVINAKQPDLTPV
-3075 HNRIDQVQNQ
+3075 NNRIDQVQNQ